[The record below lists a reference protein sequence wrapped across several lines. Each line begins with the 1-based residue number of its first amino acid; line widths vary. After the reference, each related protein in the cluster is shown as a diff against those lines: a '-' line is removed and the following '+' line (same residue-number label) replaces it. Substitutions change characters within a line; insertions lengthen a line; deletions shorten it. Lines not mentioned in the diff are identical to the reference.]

1 MKRILLFV
9 ALLSATTAA
18 SQTFSDNFD
27 AYTSTTFIGNTPE
40 WTTWSGQGGGA
51 DDMYVS
57 SGIGANSPSNYLYFL
72 GQGAGGPVDIVKD
85 FGAEHNLG
93 QFDLDFMLKVDAGK
107 NAYFNLQ
114 RNSTIGQVWALDF
127 NFNADGSFELNNQDD
142 GILLTGNYSQDVY
155 FELNL
160 QVNLSTNVW
169 ELFIDGTSQGSF
181 ANSNNQIASLNLFPI
196 QNSAYSIDDFSYTV
210 TPYTLQNL
218 NLAMLQIEPNAI
230 LAGQNKAPT
239 FTVRNLGVETITS
252 FLVEFSYNGAI
263 ITEDITG
270 VNIPSL
276 ATYSFDF
283 SSGHTLVSGSNNM
296 TATILSV
303 NGMNG
308 DDDSSDDSKVLTID
322 PVTPALGKMVVGEE
336 GTGTWCGW
344 CPRGAVNMDI
354 MSNQFDGFWAG
365 IAVHNGDPMTVANYD
380 TGIGA
385 LIGGYPSSLVDRGTE
400 IDPSAMQTDFLERI
414 VIAPTATLEA
424 GAAFNPVNRW
434 LEVSMTANFVS
445 PATNGYRMAI
455 VLTEDSVTGDDS
467 GYAQANYYSN
477 SADLIDPA
485 GFNWI
490 DLPSTVPAADMKYD
504 HVARGIFPSFDG
516 VSMFPST
523 VNPGDAHTLNTY
535 MTVPADWNVDEMH
548 IVGLLIDPQG
558 RIDNAGYASF
568 NDALQNGFVLSTD
581 EVEGELIN
589 PVFSMFPNPATNSTT
604 ISVTTSKS
612 ENVTLTVYDFAGN
625 KIVARDLGVVSG
637 NNSATFST
645 ASLAKGIYA
654 VELTVG
660 NKTEVKKL
668 VVQ

>member
-1 MKRILLFV
+1 MKRNLLFI
-9 ALLSATTAA
+9 ALLSATTATA
-18 SQTFSDNFD
+18 QTFSDNFD
-27 AYTSTTFIGNTPE
+27 AYTPTTFIGNTPE

-303 NGMNG
+303 NGTNG
-308 DDDSSDDSKVLTID
+308 DDDNSDDSKVLTID

-445 PATNGYRMAI
+445 PATNGHRMAI

-516 VSMFPST
+516 VSMFPAT

-535 MTVPADWNVDEMH
+535 MTVPADWNVDKMH

-612 ENVTLTVYDFAGN
+612 ENVTITVYDFAGN
-625 KIVARDLGVVSG
+625 KIATRDLGVVLG
-637 NNSATFST
+637 NNSANFST

-668 VVQ
+668 VIQ

>member
-1 MKRILLFV
+1 MKRNLLFI
-9 ALLSATTAA
+9 ALLSATTATA
-18 SQTFSDNFD
+18 QTFSDNFD
-27 AYTSTTFIGNTPE
+27 AYTPTTFIGNTAE

-160 QVNLSTNVW
+160 QVNLSTNFW

-303 NGMNG
+303 NGTNG
-308 DDDSSDDSKVLTID
+308 DDDNSDDSKVLTID

-467 GYAQANYYSN
+467 GYAQVNYYSN

-625 KIVARDLGVVSG
+625 KIATRDLGVVSG

>member
-9 ALLSATTAA
+9 ALLSATTAT

-414 VIAPTATLEA
+414 VIDPTATLEA

-612 ENVTLTVYDFAGN
+612 ENVTLSVYDFAGN

>member
-1 MKRILLFV
+1 MKRNLLFV
-9 ALLSATTAA
+9 ALLSATTATA
-18 SQTFSDNFD
+18 QTFSDNFD
-27 AYTSTTFIGNTPE
+27 AYTPTTFIGNTPE

-57 SGIGANSPSNYLYFL
+57 SGIGANSPSNYLYFV

-127 NFNADGSFELNNQDD
+127 NFNADDSFELNNQVD

-303 NGMNG
+303 NGTNG
-308 DDDSSDDSKVLTID
+308 DDDNSDDSKVLTID

-385 LIGGYPSSLVDRGTE
+385 LIGGYPSSLVDRGTD

-455 VLTEDSVTGDDS
+455 VLTEDSVNGDDS

-516 VSMFPST
+516 VSMFPTT

-535 MTVPADWNVDEMH
+535 MTVPADWNVDKMH

-581 EVEGELIN
+581 ELEGELIN

-612 ENVTLTVYDFAGN
+612 ENVTITVYDIAGN
-625 KIVARDLGVVSG
+625 KIAKRDLGVVLG
-637 NNSATFST
+637 NNSANFST

-668 VVQ
+668 VIQ